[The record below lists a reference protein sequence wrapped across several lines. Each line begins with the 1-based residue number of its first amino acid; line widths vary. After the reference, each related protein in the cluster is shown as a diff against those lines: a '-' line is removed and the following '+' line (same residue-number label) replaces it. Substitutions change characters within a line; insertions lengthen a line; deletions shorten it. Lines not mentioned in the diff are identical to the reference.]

1 MLRRNIH
8 FVYTLNQSFHW
19 FIMGLFFP
27 IMVLVQLE
35 KGLSLLEVGTTS
47 AIYSATIILLELPT
61 GGMSD
66 SIGRKKVYLISVVA
80 WIVSYSLVLF
90 AWNFFTFAIAFLF
103 LGVARAFSSGS
114 MDAWFVDEF
123 NLQQPG
129 GNLQRALA
137 RAGVFFPLALAIS
150 SVLGGVIPMTLG
162 PWFSQIQG
170 LSIYSA
176 NIVIIIALGVVQL
189 FLTSYLVIEHGA
201 FSGKVGAGL
210 RKLPE
215 TVSTSIQYGVR
226 NPFVRLLLL
235 ATLAIGFSIASLELL
250 WQPRVVEIIG
260 PDSQTWIYGVLA
272 AGYFLMGSV
281 GNLISASISTALVG
295 RYSLVLVGMRAMMG
309 VFLLVLALQG
319 DIIGF
324 AIFYFIT
331 FTFVGLSNS
340 LHAAIFNS
348 QVPSKKRST
357 LMSFQSLI
365 IQMGFMLGA
374 LAMGA
379 ISDSISIPT
388 AFAVGGVILLVSSIF
403 YMALYR
409 SEKSGKL
416 RVMEEG

>member
-1 MLRRNIH
+1 M
-8 FVYTLNQSFHW
+8 
-19 FIMGLFFP
+19 
-27 IMVLVQLE
+27 
-35 KGLSLLEVGTTS
+35 
-47 AIYSATIILLELPT
+47 
-61 GGMSD
+61 
-66 SIGRKKVYLISVVA
+66 
-80 WIVSYSLVLF
+80 
-90 AWNFFTFAIAFLF
+90 AFLF
-103 LGVARAFSSGS
+103 FGVARAFSSGS

-137 RAGVFFPLALAIS
+137 RVGVFFPLALAIS
-150 SVLGGVIPMTLG
+150 SLLGGVIPMTLG
-162 PWFSQIQG
+162 PFFSQIQG
-170 LSIYSA
+170 FTIYSA
-176 NIVIIIALGVVQL
+176 NIVIMIALGVVQF

-201 FSGKVGAGL
+201 FSGKVGEGL

-295 RYSLVLVGMRAMMG
+295 RYSLALVGMRSMMG

-319 DIIGF
+319 GIIGF

-348 QVPSKKRST
+348 QVPSKRRST

-379 ISDSISIPT
+379 ISNSISIQA
-388 AFAVGGVILLVSSIF
+388 AFTLGAVVLMASTIF

-409 SEKSGKL
+409 SERNGKL

>member
-1 MLRRNIH
+1 MLRKNIH

-19 FIMGLFFP
+19 FIIGLFFP

-47 AIYSATIILLELPT
+47 AIYSATVILLELPT

-80 WIVSYSLVLF
+80 QVLSYALVLF
-90 AWNFFTFAIAFLF
+90 AWNFITFAIAFLF
-103 LGVARAFSSGS
+103 FGVARAFSSGS

-123 NLQQPG
+123 NITHPG

-137 RAGVFFPLALAIS
+137 RVGIFLPLALAIS
-150 SVLGGVIPMTLG
+150 SILGGVIPMTLG

-170 LSIYSA
+170 FTIYSA
-176 NIVIIIALGVVQL
+176 NMVVMIALGIVQF
-189 FLTSYLVIEHGA
+189 FLTSYLVIEHGK
-201 FSGKVGAGL
+201 FSGKVSTGL

-215 TVSTSIQYGVR
+215 TVSTSLQYGVR
-226 NPFVRLLLL
+226 NPFIRLLLL
-235 ATLAIGFSIASLELL
+235 ATLAIGFSIASLEIL

-281 GNLISASISTALVG
+281 GNLISASMSEALVG
-295 RYSLVLVGMRAMMG
+295 RYSLVLVGMRALMG
-309 VFLLVLALQG
+309 MFLLILALQG

-340 LHAAIFNS
+340 PHAAIFNS

-357 LMSFQSLI
+357 LMSFESLI
-365 IQMGFMLGA
+365 IQIGFMLGA

-379 ISDSISIPT
+379 ISDSLSIQA
-388 AFAVGGVILLVSSIF
+388 AFTVGAVVLMASTIF

-409 SEKSGKL
+409 SERSGKL
-416 RVMEEG
+416 RVMKEG

>member
-8 FVYTLNQSFHW
+8 FVYILNQSFHW
-19 FIMGLFFP
+19 FIIGLFFP

-47 AIYSATIILLELPT
+47 AIYSAAVILLELPT

-80 WIVSYSLVLF
+80 QIASYALVLI
-90 AWNFFTFAIAFLF
+90 AWNFITFAIAFLF
-103 LGVARAFSSGS
+103 FGVARAFSSGS

-137 RAGVFFPLALAIS
+137 RVGIFFPLALAIS
-150 SVLGGVIPMTLG
+150 SILGGVIPMALG

-170 LSIYSA
+170 FTIYSA
-176 NIVIIIALGVVQL
+176 NIVIIIALGVVQF

-201 FSGKVGAGL
+201 FSGKVGEGL

-272 AGYFLMGSV
+272 AGYFLMGSL

-295 RYSLVLVGMRAMMG
+295 RYSLALVGMRAMMG
-309 VFLLVLALQG
+309 LFLLVLAMQG
-319 DIIGF
+319 GIIGF

-357 LMSFQSLI
+357 LLSFQSLF

-379 ISDSISIPT
+379 ISNSISIQA
-388 AFAVGGVILLVSSIF
+388 AFTLGAVVLMASTIF

-409 SEKSGKL
+409 SERTGKL